1 MTTKTPR
8 NTGKDSEDIFE
19 AAVEAV
25 GGFADRLSDM
35 FDAAKSKMVST
46 RKPSDFIVSV
56 NGETFY
62 AEVKSISEKD
72 RFNFQD
78 IQPAQWRSATRATRA
93 GGKYFFFLHFKAF
106 NRWFKVPAAVILNSE
121 KKSITMREV
130 EGMEVFFPA

>member
-1 MTTKTPR
+1 MTTKAPR

-19 AAVEAV
+19 ATVEAA

-35 FDAAKSKMVST
+35 FDASKSKMVST

-78 IQPAQWRSATRATRA
+78 IQPAQWRSATRATKA
-93 GGKYFFFLHFKAF
+93 DGKYFFFLVAF
-106 NRWFKVPAAVILNSE
+106 FTKRGSPKGIV
-121 KKSITMREV
+121 
-130 EGMEVFFPA
+130 